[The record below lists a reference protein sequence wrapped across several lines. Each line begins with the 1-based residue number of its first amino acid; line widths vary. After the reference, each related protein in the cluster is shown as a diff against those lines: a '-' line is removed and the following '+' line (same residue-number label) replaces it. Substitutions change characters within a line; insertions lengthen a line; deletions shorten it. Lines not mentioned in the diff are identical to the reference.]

1 MPRPLRIPSIGKQ
14 SNALLNNARAQ
25 TSSFDAVK
33 SSIGFKTAKP
43 SSYLSS
49 SPSSALVFPIDLR
62 GQPNVNTIE
71 FTAFEKDGGGVTQ
84 HKIFFPCPA
93 NIAIN
98 DSATYNTVE
107 LGTVGGAALG
117 QGGGFGGILG
127 GIAGGIANTLLGR
140 AGAAKQNFSLGEI
153 AGAMASNVPIGGDIA
168 KVKGRTLQNPNTNTV
183 FSGNALRSFTF
194 TFKMVAS
201 SADEA
206 ELIRKIHSKFRK
218 FTYAS
223 AGGDQNL
230 LLAFPPTWTIR
241 FLNGRG
247 EENPYIPK
255 IYSCYLV
262 SIETSL
268 NSTTNMF
275 HSGGEPL
282 EVDISVSYQETR
294 VLNRFDIDNLETES
308 LGAERG
314 IDENGAPSVRSGLNT
329 NTKPNEI
336 EGGND

>member
-1 MPRPLRIPSIGKQ
+1 MSITRIPSIGKQ
-14 SNALLNNARAQ
+14 SNALINNAKAQ
-25 TSSFDAVK
+25 VTSSFDAVK
-33 SSIGFKTAKP
+33 SSIGFETAKP
-43 SSYLSS
+43 SSYLAS
-49 SPSSALVFPIDLR
+49 SPSGSLVFPIDLR

-107 LGTVGGAALG
+107 LGQLGGAAASAIE
-117 QGGGFGGILG
+117 QGGDLG
-127 GIAGGIANTLLGR
+127 GIAKNVFGQ

-153 AGAMASNVPIGGDIA
+153 AAALSSKLPDIV
-168 KVKGRTLQNPNTNTV
+168 KLKGRTLQNPNTNTV

-194 TFKMVAS
+194 AFKMVAS

-218 FTYAS
+218 FTYAA

-294 VLNRFDIDNLETES
+294 VLNRRDIVNLEANA
-308 LGAERG
+308 LGEERG
-314 IDENGAPSVRSGLNT
+314 IDENGAPLVGSGVNT

>member
-1 MPRPLRIPSIGKQ
+1 MPIPLRIPSIGKQ

-25 TSSFDAVK
+25 VTSSFDAVK

-49 SPSSALVFPIDLR
+49 SPSGALVFPIDLR

-71 FTAFEKDGGGVTQ
+71 FTAFEKDSGGVTQ

-107 LGTVGGAALG
+107 LGTLGGAAASVIE
-117 QGGGFGGILG
+117 QGGGLS
-127 GIAGGIANTLLGR
+127 GIAKNVVGQ

-153 AGAMASNVPIGGDIA
+153 AGAMSSKLPIGGDIA
-168 KVKGRTLQNPNTNTV
+168 KLKGRTLQNPNTNTV

-194 TFKMVAS
+194 AFKMVAS

-206 ELIRKIHSKFRK
+206 ELIRKIHSKFRT

-294 VLNRFDIDNLETES
+294 VLNRFDIVNLERES

-314 IDENGAPSVRSGLNT
+314 IDENGAPSIGSGVNT

>member
-1 MPRPLRIPSIGKQ
+1 MPIPLRIPSIGKQ
-14 SNALLNNARAQ
+14 SNALINNAKSQ
-25 TSSFDAVK
+25 VTSSFDAIK
-33 SSIGFKTAKP
+33 SSIGFETAKP
-43 SSYLSS
+43 SSYLAS
-49 SPSSALVFPIDLR
+49 SPSGSLVFPIDLR

-71 FTAFEKDGGGVTQ
+71 FTAYEKDNGGVTQ

-98 DSATYNTVE
+98 DSATYNTIE
-107 LGTVGGAALG
+107 LGALG
-117 QGGGFGGILG
+117 GVAASAIEQGGGLG
-127 GIAGGIANTLLGR
+127 GIAKNVLGQ
-140 AGAAKQNFSLGEI
+140 AGAAKQNFSGGEI
-153 AGAMASNVPIGGDIA
+153 LGAMSSKLPIGGDIA
-168 KVKGRTLQNPNTNTV
+168 KLKGRTLTNPNTNTV

-194 TFKMVAS
+194 AFKMVAS

-206 ELIRKIHSKFRK
+206 ELIRKIHSKFRT
-218 FTYAS
+218 FTYAA

-247 EENPYIPK
+247 EENSFIPK

-294 VLNRFDIDNLETES
+294 VLNRTDIDNLEANS
-308 LGAERG
+308 LGSDRG
-314 IDENGAPSVRSGLNT
+314 IDEDGVPKSGVGVNT

>member
-1 MPRPLRIPSIGKQ
+1 MPIPLRIPSIGKQ
-14 SNALLNNARAQ
+14 SNALINNAKAQ
-25 TSSFDAVK
+25 VTSSFDAVK
-33 SSIGFKTAKP
+33 SSIGFETAKP
-43 SSYLSS
+43 SSYLAS
-49 SPSSALVFPIDLR
+49 SPSGSLVFPIDLR

-71 FTAFEKDGGGVTQ
+71 FTAFQKDTGGVTQ

-107 LGTVGGAALG
+107 LGVIGGVAAAILEK
-117 QGGGFGGILG
+117 GGGLG
-127 GIAGGIANTLLGR
+127 GIAKNVLGQV
-140 AGAAKQNFSLGEI
+140 GAAKQNFGAGEI
-153 AGAMASNVPIGGDIA
+153 AAALTSKLLPTGVGGNVA
-168 KVKGRTLQNPNTNTV
+168 KVKGRTLDNPNTNTV

-194 TFKMVAS
+194 AFKMVAS

-206 ELIRKIHSKFRK
+206 ELIRKIHSKFRT
-218 FTYAS
+218 FTYAD
-223 AGGDQNL
+223 AGGDQNV

-294 VLNRFDIDNLETES
+294 VLNRFDIDNLEGES

-314 IDENGAPSVRSGLNT
+314 IDENGVPKSGFGVNT